1 MQAGDSEHGT
11 CTIDMQHDTVTCTHN
26 GTQWTCRDKGDQTW
40 SCVSSFAAW
49 TTDCPS
55 CTGSSRSDYIY
66 RFVARS
72 WTQGEGFARRAAARR
87 IMEVSMTM
95 SDGSERCA
103 FTGFRPVTAT
113 IAVITAFRIK
123 D

>member
-1 MQAGDSEHGT
+1 MNLSLRHLRLLALAGAFLLGLSSPVQAGDSEHGT

-40 SCVSSFAAW
+40 
-49 TTDCPS
+49 
-55 CTGSSRSDYIY
+55 
-66 RFVARS
+66 S

-123 D
+123 DETG